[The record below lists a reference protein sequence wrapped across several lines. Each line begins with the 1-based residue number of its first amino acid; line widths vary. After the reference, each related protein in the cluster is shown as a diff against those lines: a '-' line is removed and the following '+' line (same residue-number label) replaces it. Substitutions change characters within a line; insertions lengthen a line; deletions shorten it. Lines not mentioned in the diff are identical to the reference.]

1 MLYSGCERAAEAWI
15 PGLTGTQ
22 AHSRMVSVQ
31 YGIVTITGVASVW
44 REVQAVLDI
53 LAPIHNQTWT
63 SGRPENN

>member
-1 MLYSGCERAAEAWI
+1 
-15 PGLTGTQ
+15 
-22 AHSRMVSVQ
+22 MVSVQ